1 MIGDV
6 SASGSV
12 TGHTGPER
20 SCEVG
25 VRQGDRNDHVVLAVR
40 GILPAPFGDA
50 AFRRT
55 LGTQLLDRGRVVV
68 DLSEA
73 TVESDPVVQVFPAA
87 LADAGGWPLARL
99 VLARPDPLT
108 ARILQAARMHL
119 TVPLASTLAGAQ
131 LLLDARPSRV
141 ARDHELPCDS
151 TAPGLARMA
160 VASMCEDWEL
170 DDGVYDAAA
179 TVATELVSNA
189 VDHAD
194 TASVLHLALDRRHL
208 QIAVGDSRP
217 VTEGRPHTAAPC
229 DRRYGLLIVQGL
241 SRGWGVSPYA
251 GGKIVWALLDAEP
264 E

>member
-1 MIGDV
+1 
-6 SASGSV
+6 
-12 TGHTGPER
+12 
-20 SCEVG
+20 
-25 VRQGDRNDHVVLAVR
+25 
-40 GILPAPFGDA
+40 
-50 AFRRT
+50 
-55 LGTQLLDRGRVVV
+55 
-68 DLSEA
+68 
-73 TVESDPVVQVFPAA
+73 
-87 LADAGGWPLARL
+87 
-99 VLARPDPLT
+99 
-108 ARILQAARMHL
+108 MHL

-151 TAPGLARMA
+151 TAPGLACTA

-208 QIAVGDSRP
+208 QIAVRDSRP

-241 SRGWGVSPYA
+241 SRGWGVSPYTYA